1 MLPSEVLRE
10 LHESI
15 QREKRLLNRVN
26 RRLRLIEAV
35 KLGLVADQLTDAQ
48 WQELDA
54 DSDDGE
60 I

>member
-35 KLGLVADQLTDAQ
+35 KLGLVADQLTEAQ
-48 WQELDA
+48 WQELDG
-54 DSDDGE
+54 DSDDND
-60 I
+60 

>member
-48 WQELDA
+48 WQELDG
-54 DSDDGE
+54 DSDDNP
-60 I
+60 

>member
-15 QREKRLLNRVN
+15 QRERRLLNRVN

-35 KLGLVADQLTDAQ
+35 KLGLVADQLTDGQ
-48 WQELDA
+48 WQELDE
-54 DSDDGE
+54 DSDDNP
-60 I
+60 